1 QALKEKTIDLK
12 TIVEL
17 DKILGLKLHDPN
29 AKQLEIPKE
38 IQTLLDARQKARE
51 EKNWVDSD
59 RLRDEIYAAGFVVED
74 GADGQR
80 IVEV

>member
-1 QALKEKTIDLK
+1 M
-12 TIVEL
+12 EL